1 METSFVPSFITI
13 HTLIK
18 LEIITKKSWV
28 ANAYDNN
35 IYEPVRATAV
45 CATVVW
51 ATCDNQYK
59 VLLLV
64 HYMLYFV
71 VFAVFYYLR

>member
-1 METSFVPSFITI
+1 MKTSFVPSFITI

-18 LEIITKKSWV
+18 LEIVTKQSWV

-35 IYEPVRATAV
+35 IYEPVRASAV
-45 CATVVW
+45 CATVEW
-51 ATCDNQYK
+51 ATWYKQYK

-71 VFAVFYYLR
+71 VFAIFYYLR

>member
-1 METSFVPSFITI
+1 MKTSFVPSFITI

-18 LEIITKKSWV
+18 LESHKESWV

-35 IYEPVRATAV
+35 ICEPVRATAV

-51 ATCDNQYK
+51 ATCYNQYK

-71 VFAVFYYLR
+71 VFAIFYYLR